1 MSTHTFLIVAVIV
14 EAVVVL
20 AVAAGWYVARKA
32 RRNADACDFPGCI
45 QAREELRALADAH
58 TAIPRQDVLDVVEK
72 VESHEHR
79 VAA

>member
-1 MSTHTFLIVAVIV
+1 MNTFLTIAVIV

-20 AVAAGWYVARKA
+20 AVTAGWYVARKA

-45 QAREELRALADAH
+45 QARKELRALADEHA
-58 TAIPRQDVLDVVEK
+58 TIPRQDVLDVVEK
-72 VESHEHR
+72 VESHERR